1 MQTIVTIATLVLLL
15 ASLLV
20 VNRARKEAN
29 EERLSA
35 RVEAGLVRDEAKAL
49 FSEAQQR
56 EERVALRER
65 QFAEDQRNAQ
75 TYSRGLEDRVAV
87 VARDEKRL
95 VSQRDEMKNA
105 QEGALAAVAGLSV
118 AEAKAELTSR
128 LRAIVEADIARDAHR
143 HASKRSRAQRGVG
156 AGMDT
161 RRRPIVGRYR
171 GRRRPCR

>member
-35 RVEAGLVRDEAKAL
+35 RAEAGLVRDEAKAL

-95 VSQRDEMKNA
+95 ASQRDEMKNA

-128 LRAIVEADIARDAHR
+128 LRRTLPVMPIVTPRRPRRNPTRARDR
-143 HASKRSRAQRGVG
+143 SLSKRCNARPLRRAHK
-156 AGMDT
+156 
-161 RRRPIVGRYR
+161 P
-171 GRRRPCR
+171 P